1 MADVNSASVRVKIVV
16 ETESA
21 PSRHTVTKNPER
33 IRSFQRVTNE
43 ASRIFSGKEKR
54 NMNTCRAFLHYED
67 TTKCSI
73 KFYRRRQIP
82 TNLQSVITTLLLE
95 RKLSRDSVDANNR
108 HELPATPWFHFETA
122 RLLQFCCNNAIVWT
136 FASIFLAYTM
146 EQYIYTVKWNSLSLR
161 YITPFDIIRN
171 YNYNYSYEKH
181 RDTEA
186 IYIYVCM
193 YI

>member
-82 TNLQSVITTLLLE
+82 TNLQSVITTYYWN
-95 RKLSRDSVDANNR
+95 V
-108 HELPATPWFHFETA
+108 
-122 RLLQFCCNNAIVWT
+122 
-136 FASIFLAYTM
+136 
-146 EQYIYTVKWNSLSLR
+146 NSLETLSMRTIGTSYLQPLGS
-161 YITPFDIIRN
+161 TLKLLAC
-171 YNYNYSYEKH
+171 YSFV
-181 RDTEA
+181 A
-186 IYIYVCM
+186 IM
-193 YI
+193 QLFGHSRQFS

>member
-54 NMNTCRAFLHYED
+54 NTCRIRSYITRILNVRLNFIEEG
-67 TTKCSI
+67 
-73 KFYRRRQIP
+73 KFQLICNP
-82 TNLQSVITTLLLE
+82 LLLE

-161 YITPFDIIRN
+161 YITPFDI
-171 YNYNYSYEKH
+171 
-181 RDTEA
+181 T
-186 IYIYVCM
+186 
-193 YI
+193 

>member
-54 NMNTCRAFLHYED
+54 NTQNTFLHYED
-67 TTKCSI
+67 SNVSSI

-82 TNLQSVITTLLLE
+82 TNLQSVITTYYWN
-95 RKLSRDSVDANNR
+95 V
-108 HELPATPWFHFETA
+108 
-122 RLLQFCCNNAIVWT
+122 
-136 FASIFLAYTM
+136 
-146 EQYIYTVKWNSLSLR
+146 NSLETLSTRTIGTSYLQPLGS
-161 YITPFDIIRN
+161 TLKLLAC
-171 YNYNYSYEKH
+171 YSFV
-181 RDTEA
+181 A
-186 IYIYVCM
+186 IM
-193 YI
+193 QLFGHSRQFSQLTLWNNTFTR